1 MSSTSS
7 IGEAMSSIVQDVPDL
22 SSHVVS
28 LNRLIMELNRETRQT
43 YMPNYA
49 RIIDIASQMKM
60 HASLVENMM
69 KREQK

>member
-1 MSSTSS
+1 
-7 IGEAMSSIVQDVPDL
+7 
-22 SSHVVS
+22 
-28 LNRLIMELNRETRQT
+28 MELNRETRQT